1 MRIGTLLAGIL
12 ATAVLSGS
20 ALAAEENS
28 LRLRL
33 LESSSADSI
42 YTMDERSTLV
52 TSTAPGALAGEIEGF
67 CTKNGEV
74 LKIIAEGTT
83 PKKLSVR
90 CGHIFEAESLE
101 GKLVNNKPVFIIR
114 HSTSEPFAFK
124 NPAYPAMSELA
135 PPRTGRLPGYY
146 SSLDLYQYV
155 YALCKKDG
163 GKPSTVVTKRN
174 GKTVR
179 LSEVSDAEAF
189 DYIFNHGDGKD
200 AWYMECSGSRKFLV
214 EKNYRYEPDEDNQY
228 FFHTNRGLDGIS
240 YVRLKLDKVARLES
254 GYGIRLA
261 DAERAEFAE
270 FLNNSGLEAFS
281 GKFEGRKLD

>member
-1 MRIGTLLAGIL
+1 MRLGTLLAGIL

-20 ALAAEENS
+20 ALAVEENS

-52 TSTAPGALAGEIEGF
+52 TSTVPGALAGELEGF

-74 LKIIAEGTT
+74 MKAQGAQ

-90 CGHIFEAESLE
+90 CGRIFEAESLE
-101 GKLVNNKPVFIIR
+101 GKQVNNKPVFIIR
-114 HSTSEPFAFK
+114 HTTYEPFAFK
-124 NPAYPAMSELA
+124 NPAYPAFRELA

-163 GKPSTVVTKRN
+163 GAPSTVVTKRD

-179 LSEVSDAEAF
+179 LAEVSDGEAF
-189 DYIFNHGDGKD
+189 DYIFNYGDGKD

-214 EKNYRYEPDEDNQY
+214 EKNYRYEPDEDNHY
-228 FFHTNRGLDGIS
+228 FFHANRGLDGIS
-240 YVRLKLDKVARLES
+240 YVRLKLDKVARIES
-254 GYGIRLA
+254 GYGIRLD

-270 FLNNSGLEAFS
+270 FLNMSGLEAFS